1 MTKKFNLSA
10 IFILL
15 LTMVLSISCTQE
27 DTIQNQD
34 ENALNRDFEIKSLSN
49 RQALYTTN
57 YKINNVSSF
66 VDFANE
72 KIDLEIPVPL
82 SDYHFAKAYNISNK
96 GQAAI
101 LVVISRNST
110 EAVNNLPINYLIE
123 TSVSFSE
130 LNLDANFLEKQPN
143 LNIFVMNNS
152 RAFANDADI
161 IKCFK
166 ENNTSVKDIS
176 CIPTT
181 GTRST
186 DGPYT
191 AEDGSIIIT
200 GD

>member
-1 MTKKFNLSA
+1 MKKTLNLSA

-27 DTIQNQD
+27 DTPNQD

-110 EAVNNLPINYLIE
+110 ETVNNLPVNYLIE

-130 LNLDANFLEKQPN
+130 LNLDVNFLEKQPN
-143 LNIFVMNNS
+143 LNIFVMNNI

-166 ENNTSVKDIS
+166 ENNTSIKDVS
-176 CIPTT
+176 CIPN
-181 GTRST
+181 GTRAT
-186 DGPYT
+186 DGPYVT
-191 AEDGSIIIT
+191 ENDTIIIT
-200 GD
+200 GDD